1 MSAPIKRAPRE
12 PRSSLLRE
20 RPTERIEGPPK
31 RRRARPLPTPP
42 PLPAAAI
49 DASSPPWWLLALEG
63 RAVFEWGAWWLSRP
77 LFQHAPRGR
86 AHPVLALPGLIAG
99 DRSTWPLRRFLGE
112 LGYHARPWEEGIN
125 RGPQPGLQER
135 LIERVARL
143 ADEHG
148 EQVSLVGWS
157 LGGLMARS
165 LAWHR
170 PDLVRSVITLGSPLS
185 AVPRQTNAAAV
196 FRLASGL
203 DPEDPALHSLL
214 GGHPEVPLTSILSRS
229 DGVVHWRASLAP
241 KGERC
246 ESIEVPASH
255 LGLGVN
261 PLALY
266 AIADRLAQSPDAWQP
281 FEHSGWRRLL
291 FRDPHLDR
299 LFGG

>member
-1 MSAPIKRAPRE
+1 M
-12 PRSSLLRE
+12 
-20 RPTERIEGPPK
+20 PTAAEME
-31 RRRARPLPTPP
+31 
-42 PLPAAAI
+42 AAA
-49 DASSPPWWLLALEG
+49 PPWWLLALEG
-63 RAVFEWGAWWLSRP
+63 RAVFEWGAWWLSKP
-77 LFQHAPRGR
+77 WFQHAPRGN
-86 AHPVLALPGLIAG
+86 AHPVLVLPGLIAG
-99 DRSTWPLRRFLGE
+99 DPSTWPLRRFLGE

-135 LIERVARL
+135 LLRRIEAL

-157 LGGLMARS
+157 LGGLMARA

-170 PDLVRSVITLGSPLS
+170 PELVRTVITLGSPLS
-185 AVPRQTNAAAV
+185 ALPGQTNAARV

-203 DPEDPALHSLL
+203 DPEDPDLRRLL
-214 GGHPEVPLTSILSRS
+214 GGDPQVPLTSILSRT

-241 KGERC
+241 QGERC

-266 AIADRLAQSPDAWQP
+266 AIADRLAQDPALWQP
-281 FEHSGWRRLL
+281 FEHSGWRRLV
-291 FRDPHLDR
+291 FRNPQLER

>member
-1 MSAPIKRAPRE
+1 MAARTPAQPAPVAE
-12 PRSSLLRE
+12 
-20 RPTERIEGPPK
+20 
-31 RRRARPLPTPP
+31 
-42 PLPAAAI
+42 AAATTPGM
-49 DASSPPWWLLALEG
+49 APPWWLLALEG

-77 LFQHAPRGR
+77 WFQHAPRGT

-112 LGYHARPWEEGIN
+112 LGYHAVPWEEGIN

-135 LIERVARL
+135 LLAKIEAL
-143 ADEHG
+143 ADRHG

-157 LGGLMARS
+157 LGGLMARA

-170 PDLVRSVITLGSPLS
+170 PDLVRTVVTLGSPLS

-203 DPEDPALHSLL
+203 DPEDPALHALL
-214 GGHPEVPLTSILSRS
+214 GGQPKVPLSSILSRS

-241 KGERC
+241 EGDRC

-266 AIADRLAQSPDAWQP
+266 AVADRLAQDPQSWRP

-291 FRDPHLDR
+291 YRDPKLDR
-299 LFGG
+299 LFRD